1 MKFRH
6 TNRTNTSP
14 IVTVKFQNGFK
25 TYKIWSTM
33 PREYDGDTD
42 CVQPRC
48 DVNFKC
54 KLIGFDFRS
63 DMFVVKSA
71 SLIVNAI
78 ILQLNFLIS

>member
-1 MKFRH
+1 
-6 TNRTNTSP
+6 
-14 IVTVKFQNGFK
+14 
-25 TYKIWSTM
+25 M

-42 CVQPRC
+42 CVQPQC

-78 ILQLNFLIS
+78 ILQLNFLISWLFWKHEYTLPRQWLITYKTWNLETS

>member
-1 MKFRH
+1 
-6 TNRTNTSP
+6 
-14 IVTVKFQNGFK
+14 
-25 TYKIWSTM
+25 M

-42 CVQPRC
+42 CVQPQC